1 MSQQPD
7 GRASGVARTA
17 PVTDWLH
24 DFDHT
29 DPRWTENPYP
39 IWDELRAQCP
49 VVHTERF
56 LGVYLPTTFEAV
68 KEISYDTEHFSS
80 RRIIVRNV
88 RPEWCS
94 RRRRSPPIRPSTS
107 RRSGCCCRRSRRTR

>member
-1 MSQQPD
+1 MSDQAP
-7 GRASGVARTA
+7 ATA

-56 LGVYLPTTFEAV
+56 LGVYLPTSFEAV
-68 KEISYDTEHFSS
+68 KEISYDTNTSPPAASS
-80 RRIIVRNV
+80 SAMFA
-88 RPEWCS
+88 PKWCS

-107 RRSGCCCRRSRRTR
+107 RPSGCCCRRSRRMR